1 MPNRLLMTG
10 NTTKLQDNHFCTFGH
25 LQLTNT
31 HTFVCVC
38 VWMKEFNLLLTIWKT
53 EVGSSSNKKILKFK
67 YQNKLK

>member
-31 HTFVCVC
+31 HTFMCVNERIQSSFDYL
-38 VWMKEFNLLLTIWKT
+38 KNGSWK
-53 EVGSSSNKKILKFK
+53 
-67 YQNKLK
+67 Q